1 MWRAIRLVVDT
12 GMHALGWSRE
22 QAIDYFKENSAKT
35 EHDITVEIDRYLV
48 MAGQAL
54 AYKIG
59 ELKIKEL
66 RAAAAQEL
74 GARFDERA
82 FHDAVLGNGSVPL
95 DLLESQVRTWLAR
108 EKSQKG

>member
-1 MWRAIRLVVDT
+1 
-12 GMHALGWSRE
+12 
-22 QAIDYFKENSAKT
+22 
-35 EHDITVEIDRYLV
+35 